1 MKNCFLRIF
10 ILIGLCLGML
20 FGTSGYAAPR
30 RFVKNGSSGNYT
42 VVKGSNRIVT
52 RTKKVPAFHAVDAS
66 RAVGVVI
73 GDTDKIV
80 IEANDNVMDY
90 VVVEVENGTLR
101 IGIDNNV
108 NVRNMNVTVRIPNN
122 GQIRAIEASSAAEI
136 RTESALKASDM
147 NIRLSSAAS
156 LDAALK
162 SDRCTILLSS
172 GTEMKAAADFGQCN
186 IALSSGSDL
195 RLSGNTDSMVAKISS
210 GAELDAFGMTARVCE
225 VGVASGASAEVNCI
239 EKLTARVSSGA
250 SLEYKG
256 DCQVDRKVS
265 SGGAIRKKH

>member
-1 MKNCFLRIF
+1 MKSSLMRIC
-10 ILIGLCLGML
+10 ILIGLSLGL
-20 FGTSGYAAPR
+20 LLGTSSYAASR
-30 RFVKNGSSGNYT
+30 RPAKSISRNSYTMIRGSEH
-42 VVKGSNRIVT
+42 IVT
-52 RTKKVPAFHAVDAS
+52 RTKEAPAFHAIHAS

-90 VVVEVENGTLR
+90 VEVEVENGTLR
-101 IGIDNNV
+101 IGIDDNV

-122 GQIRAIEASSAAEI
+122 GEIRAIEASSAAEI

-186 IALSSGSDL
+186 IALSSGSEL

-210 GAELDAFGMTARVCE
+210 GAELNAFGMTARACE
-225 VGVASGASAEVNCI
+225 IGLASGAEAEVNCS
-239 EKLTARVSSGA
+239 EKLTALVSSGA

-256 DCQVDRKVS
+256 DCEVNRKVS
-265 SGGAIRKKH
+265 SGGEIRKKR